1 MLTPLLKKKYMND
14 FLLTEFN
21 KTALE
26 FVDLY
31 AILECYLK
39 EELDYYKKNK
49 NVFQYMESSSLL
61 LFFNKN
67 NFNYKYKVEEKR
79 VINGSNDGTGVK
91 MLQLYIENKDENE
104 VFCID
109 QAVEGGNRN
118 PEENQI
124 SIKYKKT
131 IDNILITK
139 KIYLKRPSY
148 QETIGVFECDTTVFE
163 LPENLELVSYSFK
176 YDIFPNAK
184 IDFQQYGSNTFN
196 GVFLDLV
203 KEIERNS
210 GIEESFFDMSDLK
223 YDFKNKNLIEIL
235 LKLFSQE
242 NIFNDEKKINSMIS
256 NYDNNIRGY
265 I

>member
-1 MLTPLLKKKYMND
+1 MND
-14 FLLTEFN
+14 LLLTEFN

-31 AILECYLK
+31 AILEGYLT
-39 EELDYYKKNK
+39 EESEYYKQNN
-49 NVFQYMESSSLL
+49 NVFQYMENSSLL
-61 LFFNKN
+61 LFFDNN
-67 NFNYKYKVEEKR
+67 NFNYKYSVEEKR
-79 VINGSNDGTGVK
+79 VINGSNDGTGLK
-91 MLQLYIENKDENE
+91 MLQLYIENKDKKEL
-104 VFCID
+104 FSID
-109 QAVEGGNRN
+109 QAVEGGNKN

-124 SIKYKKT
+124 SIKYKKV
-131 IDNILITK
+131 IGDILITK

-148 QETIGVFECDTTVFE
+148 QETIGIFECDTTLFE

-176 YDIFPNAK
+176 YDIFPNGK

-203 KEIERNS
+203 KEIEKNN
-210 GIEESFFDMSDLK
+210 GIKESFFDMSDLK
-223 YDFKNKNLIEIL
+223 YDFKNKILIEIL
-235 LKLFSQE
+235 LKIFSQK
-242 NIFNDEKKINSMIS
+242 NIFNDEKKISNLIN